1 MGVKEG
7 VGLIADPHVVQGHD
21 TLIELNNILSN
32 F

>member
-7 VGLIADPHVVQGHD
+7 VGLIADPHAVQGND
-21 TLIELNNILSN
+21 ALLELNHILSN